1 MTPSRSLR
9 SASAA
14 AACASVR
21 KVRGL
26 GVIETMIG
34 CFKGLGDEGM
44 RCIATDLEPA
54 AVESADMDS
63 RGMVVELAML
73 DSPEFAGGDE
83 VAVAHHVE
91 LASGGSKQPTRA
103 PVSAKHPRSCAAADQ
118 LRRFDLS
125 LLAGMAPPIMAD
137 IGSGRWIERP
147 I

>member
-1 MTPSRSLR
+1 MTRFRPLR
-9 SASAA
+9 SAGSAA
-14 AACASVR
+14 AAGASTR

-26 GVIETMIG
+26 GVVETVIG
-34 CFKGLGDEGM
+34 RFAGLVDEGM

-91 LASGGSKQPTRA
+91 LELEWR
-103 PVSAKHPRSCAAADQ
+103 
-118 LRRFDLS
+118 LRV
-125 LLAGMAPPIMAD
+125 
-137 IGSGRWIERP
+137 
-147 I
+147 